1 MERIERQLEDLQH
14 DVNEIQQENTDLRQ
28 AKDDQEKTINALN
41 AQVNEL
47 LETIERYKQGLEDME
62 QWYTK
67 RGQAEQVRYEL
78 ARERWVRTCR
88 EMERQIK
95 EVSERYLSNE

>member
-1 MERIERQLEDLQH
+1 M
-14 DVNEIQQENTDLRQ
+14 NEIQQENTDLRQ
-28 AKDDQEKTINALN
+28 AKDDQVKIIDALN

-62 QWYTK
+62 QWYSQ

-95 EVSERYLSNE
+95 EVSERCFSNE